1 MNHLLHGVAE
11 PVELLEGGIDAGRN
25 SNPTEFLVDDGSGQ
39 DAVLLPQPGVERA
52 RFHVFNR
59 AGHYAFREHAA
70 EVNRLITSFVAE
82 AVAV

>member
-1 MNHLLHGVAE
+1 MDLLHIVA
-11 PVELLEGGIDAGRN
+11 PV
-25 SNPTEFLVDDGSGQ
+25 
-39 DAVLLPQPGVERA
+39 VERA
-52 RFHVFNR
+52 RFHVLNR